1 MLASMITGQWREMK
15 MSQSNRNAGEVR
27 GTRGFTLVELL
38 VVIGII
44 ALLVS
49 ILLPALSS
57 ARRLANGVKC
67 LSNLKQIHLA
77 LQLYQNDNK
86 GYFPVHQYW
95 GDLMGKKSRLTNY
108 DAAPPIGP
116 TGFENE
122 AGVKSVRP
130 LNPYLI
136 VPEVVHCPA
145 DIGDSFVPE
154 TTTCF
159 EDYGTS
165 YLVQFKFD
173 VFGVQ
178 AVTSDTAP
186 MKLGQVNARK
196 IILGD
201 WNWHSNR
208 PMTILRTLWHR
219 NYKPGDQRRQNM
231 LFGDGHAE
239 EFAFPVEYESRP
251 GDFPVDRNTAYW

>member
-1 MLASMITGQWREMK
+1 VPMRLCNHKAEP
-15 MSQSNRNAGEVR
+15 GEGESR
-27 GTRGFTLVELL
+27 RGFTLVELL

-44 ALLVS
+44 ALLIS

-86 GYFPVHQYW
+86 GYFPVHGYW
-95 GDLMGKKSRLTNY
+95 GDMMGKKARLPNY
-108 DAAPPIGP
+108 DAAAPIGP
-116 TGFENE
+116 TGFESE
-122 AGVKSVRP
+122 AGVQTVRP

-136 VPEVVHCPA
+136 VPEVMHCPA

-154 TTTCF
+154 SITCF
-159 EDYGTS
+159 DDYGTS
-165 YLVQFKFD
+165 YLVQYKFD
-173 VFGVQ
+173 AFGVQ
-178 AVTSDTAP
+178 AVTSDTMP
-186 MKLGQVNARK
+186 MKAGQVNARK

-201 WNWHSNR
+201 WNWHANR
-208 PMTILRTLWHR
+208 PMTISRTLWHR

-239 EFAFPVEYESRP
+239 EFAFPPDYDLRP
-251 GDFPVDRNTAYW
+251 GDFPVDRDSAFW